1 MAPSVRLHI
10 GDGASVQIAG
20 RSGGGLTG
28 TRTALV
34 LARIPVEA
42 TVARVLPVIR
52 PHGIPIGEGR
62 YVNVATY
69 VDNFYVVA
77 PSPAAAVLCLEKI
90 ETILVA
96 QWGLEIKHASRQLLV
111 ATAGGSAPSAGT
123 ERWPVVKT
131 MACLGHE
138 LASNGS
144 VVPCWHNARKAMLTS
159 HYKNSGNVAALD
171 LPWERKMTLL
181 SRATLLVVAYRA
193 ARWPPSAAVISYV
206 DRFQRRIVASC
217 LATPPRPDEPLIDF
231 YRRRNA
237 TVTAN
242 LPASKK
248 WSRVWCRKVVEW
260 DDLLNRG
267 HDPMSW
273 SRDLLLAAA
282 PRDVRRVHAGRP
294 TTRGGKGSP
303 RLSASCASPRV
314 PCPTLVALSNSF
326 PAAAVSTMVCLSQ

>member
-1 MAPSVRLHI
+1 
-10 GDGASVQIAG
+10 
-20 RSGGGLTG
+20 
-28 TRTALV
+28 
-34 LARIPVEA
+34 
-42 TVARVLPVIR
+42 
-52 PHGIPIGEGR
+52 
-62 YVNVATY
+62 
-69 VDNFYVVA
+69 
-77 PSPAAAVLCLEKI
+77 
-90 ETILVA
+90 
-96 QWGLEIKHASRQLLV
+96 
-111 ATAGGSAPSAGT
+111 
-123 ERWPVVKT
+123 

-181 SRATLLVVAYRA
+181 SRATLPVFAYRA

-206 DRFQRRIVASC
+206 DRFERRKVASC

-260 DDLLNRG
+260 DDHLNRG

-273 SRDLLLAAA
+273 SRDLLQAAA
-282 PRDVRRVHAGRP
+282 PRDVHRAHAGRP
-294 TTRGGKGSP
+294 TTRWREG
-303 RLSASCASPRV
+303 V
-314 PCPTLVALSNSF
+314 
-326 PAAAVSTMVCLSQ
+326 AAAKRVLR